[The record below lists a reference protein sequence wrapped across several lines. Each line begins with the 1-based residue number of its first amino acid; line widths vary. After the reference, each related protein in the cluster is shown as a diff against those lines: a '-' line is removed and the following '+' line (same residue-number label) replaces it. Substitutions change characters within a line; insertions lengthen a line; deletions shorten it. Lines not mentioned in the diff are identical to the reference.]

1 MNKDVIYI
9 DVEDDITAIV
19 GKIKASKERI
29 IALVPPKRVGVLRS
43 AVNMRLIAR
52 TAASVNKRVV
62 LITGDTILS
71 GLAAAAKIP
80 VAKTLQSKPEMA
92 EVPVLKVDDENDVI
106 DGRELPVG
114 ELEKSAQPVD
124 ETDKAIDSAI
134 ADSSKKQDDE
144 TSKPADN
151 ANKSKTAP
159 KVPNF
164 NLFRKKFL
172 LIGGGALL
180 LIGFLV
186 WAIWF
191 APHARVIITAKTT
204 TVTVNK
210 KVTLRTDGVTD
221 PTADVIK
228 ARQQEQKVELSVE
241 FSATG
246 KKKVGE
252 RAKGKLRIATDSISL
267 LDKTVPAGTSIRT
280 SGGMTFTTDSAVTFS
295 RSNASGSTVM
305 VTAAN
310 IGAEYNGE
318 SGSVSGMPSGV
329 NAALVGETS
338 GGSSREVTVVSS
350 DDVKRASDLLNE
362 KKADSLRAKV
372 EQSFGGSTTIIKGSY
387 QEQRSTPTPSVA
399 VDSEAT
405 GAVTLKTVVT
415 ASMVGIEK
423 SELSTY
429 LKATANKELE
439 GKQSQKIYK
448 DGVDSAQFAQ
458 FSGRGGNFIAH
469 ITANAVVGPTIDEE
483 KVKEQSRGKSYGD
496 IQSALEAIKG
506 IENVDVKFSPFWVRT
521 VPNDTKRISIEFKL
535 NES

>member
-1 MNKDVIYI
+1 M
-9 DVEDDITAIV
+9 
-19 GKIKASKERI
+19 
-29 IALVPPKRVGVLRS
+29 
-43 AVNMRLIAR
+43 
-52 TAASVNKRVV
+52 
-62 LITGDTILS
+62 
-71 GLAAAAKIP
+71 
-80 VAKTLQSKPEMA
+80 
-92 EVPVLKVDDENDVI
+92 
-106 DGRELPVG
+106 
-114 ELEKSAQPVD
+114 
-124 ETDKAIDSAI
+124 
-134 ADSSKKQDDE
+134 
-144 TSKPADN
+144 
-151 ANKSKTAP
+151 
-159 KVPNF
+159 
-164 NLFRKKFL
+164 
-172 LIGGGALL
+172 
-180 LIGFLV
+180 
-186 WAIWF
+186 
-191 APHARVIITAKTT
+191 
-204 TVTVNK
+204 TVNK

-221 PTADVIK
+221 PAADMIK
-228 ARQQEQKVELSVE
+228 ARRQEQKVELSVE

-329 NAALVGETS
+329 SAALVGETS

-350 DDVKRASDLLNE
+350 DDVKRAGDLLNE

-372 EQSFGGSTTIIKGSY
+372 EQSFGGSTVTIKESY
-387 QEQRSTPTPSVA
+387 QEQRSTPAPSVA
-399 VDSEAT
+399 IDGEAAS
-405 GAVTLKTVVT
+405 AVTLKTVVT

-448 DGVDSAQFAQ
+448 DGVDSAKFAQ
-458 FSGRGGNFIAH
+458 FSGQGGNFITH

-521 VPNDTKRISIEFKL
+521 VPNDTKRINIEFKL